1 VLPKQTHER
10 WTTVKW
16 TTLLLVIAL
25 ACNQTGSAL
34 QTLEPNAEPLVPTPE
49 LTRVARIKAEITRRG
64 VGEKS
69 RVRVKL
75 RNKLQFKGHIT
86 QIEEDQFELQIEPD
100 WLDADTSKD
109 RLVEIHYADVAKIRG
124 PQSRTAKIGT
134 GIGLTVAA
142 IAVVAAI
149 ITLEVL
155 KYNRE
160 HR

>member
-1 VLPKQTHER
+1 M
-10 WTTVKW
+10 
-16 TTLLLVIAL
+16 AL
-25 ACNQTGSAL
+25 AFNWTVSAL
-34 QTLEPNAEPLVPTPE
+34 QTLEPNEEPVVPTPE
-49 LTRVARIKAEITRRG
+49 MTRVAGIKAEITRRG

-86 QIEEDQFELQIEPD
+86 QIEEDRFQLQIEPG

-109 RLVEIHYADVAKIRG
+109 RLVEIHYADVEKIRG
-124 PQSRTAKIGT
+124 PQSRAAKMGT
-134 GIGLTVAA
+134 GVGLTVAA

-160 HR
+160 HQ